1 MAEERASLTV
11 TLTDEISPGLRQIT
25 AEFETLRTKIR
36 EATRESAQ
44 GFAEIR
50 EKIGGTTV
58 TTSGL
63 VTQASRWGRAFET
76 VFRDTAGALQAV
88 GVAGGEVTRSL
99 NTAMQAATG
108 FGTAM
113 ATAGKSVGAFG
124 AIASGVTV
132 GAVALTA
139 ALVKTNQ
146 ELTNL
151 KLRLMESDEA
161 QIRRSQMALRSIGA
175 GAEEA
180 EGIMTRMSQFVFD
193 SYRGVQSE
201 MFGALEKFGP
211 NATRIVDR
219 ARQMFHEEGRDM
231 VEVQQYVVREI
242 SKFSPT
248 VQRFI
253 WQSLQIGPEIAMQWR
268 DAQAKLPA
276 VYQRSAEQAKVLSEQ
291 QERL

>member
-1 MAEERASLTV
+1 
-11 TLTDEISPGLRQIT
+11 
-25 AEFETLRTKIR
+25 
-36 EATRESAQ
+36 
-44 GFAEIR
+44 
-50 EKIGGTTV
+50 
-58 TTSGL
+58 
-63 VTQASRWGRAFET
+63 
-76 VFRDTAGALQAV
+76 

-146 ELTNL
+146 ELTDL

-253 WQSLQIGPEIAMQWR
+253 WQSLQIRPEIAMQWR

-291 QERL
+291 QQRLKQNYTNLTVAASNLWNRVKDNVLEFVLPKLNTVLEVMLKIIRLIPGTGGKEEDSEKRRKQIDELR